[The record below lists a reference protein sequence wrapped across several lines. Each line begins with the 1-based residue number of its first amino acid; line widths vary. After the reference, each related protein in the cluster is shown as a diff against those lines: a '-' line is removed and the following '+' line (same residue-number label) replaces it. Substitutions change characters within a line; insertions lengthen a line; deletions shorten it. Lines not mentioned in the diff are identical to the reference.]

1 MLTEQFKKVEDAT
14 GYPAAWFLVAATF
27 LFLGLL
33 TWVGGSKLLV
43 DLLGFVYPAYMSF
56 KSMDTNSGDDTQWL
70 TYWICFSAL
79 SIVETMLSFV
89 TALIPMYFWIKIG
102 IIVVCVVECFVYTFA
117 FFLCIR
123 SFTHTFII
131 IAVDVVPIHPRC
143 PDHLRSIAATLAVT
157 LFGRRRSG
165 QEEGVNQLVP
175 LVNSLET

>member
-1 MLTEQFKKVEDAT
+1 
-14 GYPAAWFLVAATF
+14 VASTI

-79 SIVETMLSFV
+79 SIVETMLAFV

-102 IIVVCVVECFVYTFA
+102 IIVVRVVLVLWLRYISCLIPVPHIA
-117 FFLCIR
+117 SFFC
-123 SFTHTFII
+123 S
-131 IAVDVVPIHPRC
+131 VDVVPIHSRC
-143 PDHLRSIAATLAVT
+143 PDHLRSIVATLAVT
-157 LFGRRRSG
+157 LFGRRRPG
-165 QEEGVNQLVP
+165 QKEGVISGSALVIA
-175 LVNSLET
+175 LEK